1 MVRELDVVLGVWTH
15 YIIGGVLCI
24 IGSVL
29 EETFHQLETVK
40 ITS

>member
-15 YIIGGVLCI
+15 CIIGGV
-24 IGSVL
+24 S